1 MTETAPVRKCL
12 RDPIPEIFEAAD
24 YLQAAWSAHL
34 RGNVEMAEKLIRLAD
49 NPRIS
54 DWTESLWGAGGPW
67 TRPLLVRDAPPF
79 ISKEQRVAARMPSSA
94 EQAALL
100 ARDGYHC
107 RFCGIPLIRS
117 ETRRRIR
124 NLYPNALRWGLRNLE
139 QHAGFQAMW
148 LQYDHV
154 LPHARG
160 GTNDHVNLI
169 VSCAPCN
176 NGRSNL
182 TLEEAGL
189 ADPRLRE
196 PIRSDWCG
204 LEFNDLAACS

>member
-1 MTETAPVRKCL
+1 MTATAPLRKCL
-12 RDPIPEIFEAAD
+12 LDPIPEIFEAAD
-24 YLQAAWSAHL
+24 YLKASWSAHL
-34 RGNVEMAEKLIRLAD
+34 RGNIEMAEELIRLAD
-49 NPRIS
+49 SPRIT
-54 DWTESLWGAGGPW
+54 DWAESLWGAGGPW
-67 TRPLLVRDAPPF
+67 TRPSLVGDAPTL
-79 ISKEQRVAARMPSSA
+79 ISKEQRVAARMPSKT

-124 NLYPNALRWGLRNLE
+124 NLYPKALRWGNRNGE

-160 GTNDHVNLI
+160 GTNEYDNLI

-189 ADPRLRE
+189 ADPRLRA
-196 PIRSDWCG
+196 PIRSDWRG
-204 LEFNDLAACS
+204 LEFNDLPAGS